1 MPYTQKQL
9 KQLEARLM
17 KERERALRALARFDD
32 DFGAGAGDAADLF
45 AFPLHMAD
53 EGTDANQREK
63 AFLLASEGGR
73 HLLAIDA
80 ALRRLYRAPEAF
92 GSCNHCGTAVG
103 MERLD
108 AIPWAETCIACQNQ
122 RENAE

>member
-1 MPYTQKQL
+1 MSYTQKQL

-17 KERERALRALARFDD
+17 QERERALRALARFDD
-32 DFGAGAGDAADLF
+32 DFGAGSGDAADLF

-73 HLLAIDA
+73 RLLAIDG
-80 ALRRLYRAPEAF
+80 ALRRLYRQPETF
-92 GSCNHCGTAVG
+92 GRCSHCGADVG
-103 MERLD
+103 PARLD

-122 RENAE
+122 RENGE

>member
-9 KQLEARLM
+9 KQLEARLL
-17 KERERALRALARFDD
+17 KERERAVRALARFDD
-32 DFGAGAGDAADLF
+32 DFGARAGDGGDLF

-73 HLLAIDA
+73 RLLAIDA
-80 ALRRLYRAPEAF
+80 ALRRLYREPETF
-92 GSCNHCGTAVG
+92 GRCHCGADVG
-103 MERLD
+103 MDRLD
-108 AIPWAETCIACQNQ
+108 AIPWAETCITCQNQ
-122 RENAE
+122 RENGA